1 MATGIVNLSTATFDE
16 AVSGTDAPIV
26 VDFWAEWCGPCKMIT
41 PVLEELASELV
52 DQVTI
57 AKLNVDDNPEVAM
70 RFNVMSIPTLLV
82 FQGGEVR
89 KRLVGAKG
97 KSQLL
102 QELDEFLVTS
112 R

>member
-1 MATGIVNLSTATFDE
+1 MAGIVNLSTATFDE
-16 AVSGTDAPIV
+16 TVSAGDRPVV
-26 VDFWAEWCGPCKMIT
+26 VDFWAEWCGPCKAIAPILT
-41 PVLEELASELV
+41 ELAEDLG

-57 AKLNVDDNPEVAM
+57 AKINVDDNPEIAQ
-70 RFNVMSIPTLLV
+70 RYSVMSIPTLLIFNDGDV
-82 FQGGEVR
+82 Q

-102 QELDEFLVTS
+102 QELDEFLASS